1 MPTESTFLLAGLF
14 LLLVAAGWAL
24 GRFGERDE
32 DEDPPPPLNVDYL
45 KGLNFLL
52 NEQTDQALEH
62 FLRMVRVD
70 DKTIETHFALGS
82 LFRRRGEVDRAI
94 RIHQNI
100 IARPDLAS
108 EQRDQA
114 LLSLAKDYLRA
125 GLLDRAE
132 KLFVRLSQGSRH
144 QVEALERLCRI
155 YEQEREWQKAIEAGR
170 KLEVLSGQSL
180 GLQIAHYYCELAE
193 RALASQDYAAARAY
207 VKKAQSGRS
216 RTFRGALTR
225 ADLARGT
232 GDYKTALKLLHQVMD
247 ESSYLITEA
256 LPQIV
261 EICEAEG
268 LIDRLEADLK
278 AMLEKNPDLAKDVAY
293 TAIVHDIGG
302 IRTIDDCVGQYMLSE
317 PTLTEFIDL
326 QRLADDS
333 TGTERDVMAKVRAAL
348 SKLAAQT
355 PRYQCKECGFSSQRL
370 LWQCPSCKNWET
382 QRPHTRVRFDSL
394 LQRSQEKGRTKKGTR
409 KGTAA

>member
-32 DEDPPPPLNVDYL
+32 LDEVAPPINTDYL

-62 FLRMVRVD
+62 FLKMVRVD

-100 IARPDLAS
+100 IARPDLAA

-132 KLFVRLSQGSRH
+132 KMFVRLAEGSRH
-144 QVEALERLCRI
+144 QVEALEQLCRI
-155 YEQEREWQKAIEAGR
+155 YEQEREWQRAVDAGH
-170 KLEVLSGQSL
+170 KLEVLSGRSL

-193 RALASQDYAAARAY
+193 QATAAKDYSSARAF
-207 VKKAQSGRS
+207 VKKAQSGRP

-225 ADLARGT
+225 ANVASET
-232 GDYKTALKLLHQVMD
+232 GDYKTALKLYHRVMD
-247 ESSYLITEA
+247 ESDYLITEA
-256 LPQIV
+256 LPRMVSIHR
-261 EICEAEG
+261 EEG
-268 LIDRLEADLK
+268 TLDRLQNELR
-278 AMLEKNPDLAKDVAY
+278 AMLEKHPAIGKDLAY
-293 TAIVHDIGG
+293 TAIVNDIGG
-302 IRTIDDCVGQYMLSE
+302 LAVIDECVEHYMLNE

-326 QRLADDS
+326 QLFAAGEQGGRKQALD
-333 TGTERDVMAKVRAAL
+333 KVRAAL
-348 SKLAAQT
+348 SKLASQT
-355 PRYQCKECGFSSQRL
+355 PRYQCRECGFSSQRL

-382 QRPHTRVRFDSL
+382 QRPHSRVQFDSL
-394 LQRSQEKGRTKKGTR
+394 LQRSPAST
-409 KGTAA
+409 

>member
-14 LLLVAAGWAL
+14 LLLAAAGWAL

-32 DEDPPPPLNVDYL
+32 QEGQPPPLNIDYL

-62 FLRMVRVD
+62 FLKMVRVD

-114 LLSLAKDYLRA
+114 LFSLAKDYLRA

-132 KLFVRLSQGSRH
+132 KLFVRLSQGSRY
-144 QVEALERLCRI
+144 QVEALEQLCRI
-155 YEQEREWQKAIEAGR
+155 YEQEREWQHAIEASH
-170 KLEVLSGQSL
+170 KLETLSGRSL
-180 GLQIAHYYCELAE
+180 ALQVAHYYCELAE
-193 RALASQDYAAARAY
+193 QAAAKKGYSAARAF
-207 VKKAQSGRS
+207 VKKAQSGRP

-225 ADLARGT
+225 AEIAQATNDT
-232 GDYKTALKLLHQVMD
+232 KTAVKLYYRVID
-247 ESSYLITEA
+247 ESNYLITEA
-256 LPQIV
+256 LPR
-261 EICEAEG
+261 
-268 LIDRLEADLK
+268 LIDIHRRERSLVE
-278 AMLEKNPDLAKDVAY
+278 LEKDLRALLDGKPEMSTDIAY
-293 TAIVHDIGG
+293 TAIVNDIGG
-302 IRTIDDCVGQYMLSE
+302 IEVIDECVERYMLNE
-317 PTLTEFIDL
+317 PTLTDFIDL
-326 QRLADDS
+326 QRINEADPA
-333 TGTERDVMAKVRAAL
+333 EREAALAKVRSAL
-348 SKLAAQT
+348 SRLAASA
-355 PRYQCKECGFSSQRL
+355 PRYKCTECGFSSQRL

-382 QRPHTRVRFDSL
+382 QRPSTRVQFDSL
-394 LQRSQEKGRTKKGTR
+394 LQRS
-409 KGTAA
+409 AAAG

>member
-24 GRFGERDE
+24 GRFGERDDAGE
-32 DEDPPPPLNVDYL
+32 EPPPPLNIDYL

-62 FLRMVRVD
+62 FLKMVRVD

-100 IARPDLAS
+100 IARPDLAA

-132 KLFVRLSQGSRH
+132 KMFVRLAQGSRH

-155 YEQEREWQKAIEAGR
+155 YEQEREWQKAIESGQ
-170 KLEVLSGQSL
+170 KLEALSGKSL

-193 RALASQDYAAARAY
+193 QALANKDYAAGRAY
-207 VKKAQSGRS
+207 VKKAQSGRP

-225 ADLARGT
+225 ANIACGT
-232 GDYKTALKLLHQVMD
+232 GDYKTALKLLQRVVD
-247 ESSYLITEA
+247 ESTYLITEA
-256 LPQIV
+256 LPKMVDIYRS
-261 EICEAEG
+261 EG
-268 LIDRLEADLK
+268 STDRLEKELRT
-278 AMLEKNPDLAKDVAY
+278 MLSAKPEIGQDIAY

-302 IRTIDDCVGQYMLSE
+302 ISTIDECVEQYILND
-317 PTLTEFIDL
+317 PTMTEFIDL
-326 QRLADDS
+326 QQVVGDDES
-333 TGTERDVMAKVRAAL
+333 TRHDAIARIRAAL
-348 SKLAAQT
+348 SKLAAAT
-355 PRYQCKECGFSSQRL
+355 PRYKCKECGFSSQRL
-370 LWQCPSCKNWET
+370 LWQCPSCKDWET
-382 QRPHTRVRFDSL
+382 QRPFTRVQFDSL
-394 LQRSQEKGRTKKGTR
+394 LERNR
-409 KGTAA
+409 TAA